1 MNKSAEKRRSR
12 SQKKKLS
19 LWKVRKKIHQVGQ
32 FADFQRQL
40 DELEEEIYRR
50 FMSRQLEDTDGNQA
64 VPKITIEK
72 DS

>member
-1 MNKSAEKRRSR
+1 MESEKEKFIKSDNS
-12 SQKKKLS
+12 
-19 LWKVRKKIHQVGQ
+19 
-32 FADFQRQL
+32 ADFQRQL

>member
-1 MNKSAEKRRSR
+1 MESEKE
-12 SQKKKLS
+12 
-19 LWKVRKKIHQVGQ
+19 IHQVGQ

>member
-1 MNKSAEKRRSR
+1 MESEKENSSSR
-12 SQKKKLS
+12 T
-19 LWKVRKKIHQVGQ
+19 IP
-32 FADFQRQL
+32 ADFQRQL

>member
-1 MNKSAEKRRSR
+1 MNKSAEKEEEQKSEKAVSMESEKNSSSRTIRGLSTTIGRIRR
-12 SQKKKLS
+12 
-19 LWKVRKKIHQVGQ
+19 
-32 FADFQRQL
+32 
-40 DELEEEIYRR
+40 EIYRR